1 MRRDD
6 AKPRYRLV
14 SMSEL
19 RPSNAG
25 YFFPEQ
31 LRYAD
36 APQAHADVPQA
47 TVVAEE
53 LRRRGCDFD
62 TDF

>member
-6 AKPRYRLV
+6 TKPRYRLV
-14 SMSEL
+14 SVSEL

-31 LRYAD
+31 LLHAD

-53 LRRRGCDFD
+53 QRRRWCDFE